1 MDGGIKPLASEM
13 KLAGPAYTVRCYPGA
28 TWAMEQAIEKAEPG
42 DVLVVDAGGRDDL
55 IIMGGLMSRRAQQR
69 GIAGVVVDGAV
80 RDVNDILDLAF
91 PVFTRHVCSRA
102 GTFAEIGE
110 LQATLCCGRVPV
122 SPGDWIVADI
132 SGVVLVPQMMLEKVA
147 VEAER
152 IHRQER
158 SMADFLQQGRSLS
171 DAAQAAKQQKT

>member
-1 MDGGIKPLASEM
+1 MDGGIKPLAPE
-13 KLAGPAYTVRCYPGA
+13 LRVAGPVFTVRCYPGA
-28 TWAMEQAIEKAEPG
+28 TWALEQALEKAQPG

-55 IIMGGLMSRRAQQR
+55 IIMGGLMSTRAHQR

-80 RDVNDILDLAF
+80 RDVDEIRALNF

-110 LQATLCCGRVPV
+110 LQTTLCCGRVPV
-122 SPGDWIVADI
+122 SPDDWIVADN
-132 SGVVLVPQMMLEKVA
+132 SGVVVVPKMDLEQVA

-152 IHRQER
+152 IHQKELR
-158 SMADFLQQGRSLS
+158 MADSLREGKS
-171 DAAQAAKQQKT
+171 LAEAAEGAKENVT